1 MNGKNVTKNKKNC
14 IECNVLFQPNSN
26 AQTICCKTCKNL
38 RAKRIYKPSS
48 YNLTCAECN
57 KKFISLYKKTKF
69 CSHECVVA
77 NKKPKPN
84 VYCSNCGKH
93 FHLKPFQEKR
103 VQNPACSKKCGQEIK
118 KTKGW
123 EDYLLLNDMCVVCG
137 GIKSLKY
144 GYSMAKKNKTCSYD
158 CKYIYK
164 TTKPENYK
172 NVFFKFKDEEYKE
185 FHRYV
190 HKKISSLR
198 KRAKDK
204 KLDFDIDTEYLI
216 AIYPPDKI
224 CPVLNIPLLRNSTS
238 AINKE
243 FAPSIDRIDNNK
255 GYTKDNVCWMS
266 YRANKFKNEMTF
278 MEIKRLYEFMS
289 NCQVEKKF
297 PEMFGVMHIGKP
309 FNEFL

>member
-1 MNGKNVTKNKKNC
+1 MTGKNVTKNKKNC

-26 AQTICCKTCKNL
+26 SQIICSEACKNL
-38 RAKRIYKPSS
+38 RAKRIYKRSS
-48 YNLTCAECN
+48 CNLTCAECS
-57 KKFISLYKKTKF
+57 KKFTSLYKTTKF

-84 VYCSNCGKH
+84 VHCSCCGKH
-93 FHLKPFQEKR
+93 FHLKPSRVKR
-103 VQNPACSKKCGQEIK
+103 VQSPACSKKCNKELK

-137 GIKSLKY
+137 GLKSLKY
-144 GYSMAKKNKTCSYD
+144 GYSMAKKNKTCSD
-158 CKYIYK
+158 VCKYIYK

-172 NVFFKFKDEEYKE
+172 NVFFKFKDAEYKE

-190 HKKISSLR
+190 HKKIRNLR

-204 KLDFDIDTEYLI
+204 KIDFNIDTEYLI
-216 AIYPPDKI
+216 AIYPPNKK
-224 CPVLNIPLLRNSTS
+224 CPVLNIPFLKNIAP
-238 AINKE
+238 AINKD

-266 YRANKFKNEMTF
+266 YRANRFKNEMTF

-289 NCQVEKKF
+289 NCQVEKNF